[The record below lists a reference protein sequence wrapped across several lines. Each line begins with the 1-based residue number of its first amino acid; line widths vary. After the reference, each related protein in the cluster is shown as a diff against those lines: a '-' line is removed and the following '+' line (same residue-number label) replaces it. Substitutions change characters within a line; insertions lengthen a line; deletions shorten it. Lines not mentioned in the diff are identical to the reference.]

1 MRTIPQ
7 TFGKTGRHYELDRRS
22 AHACIYRVYR
32 QTSSGTGPLL
42 GYETHVIRFY
52 PEGQWLGRTI
62 EASER
67 LGSNEDLGRY
77 AWSFSGPNALAR
89 AVERFNR
96 LQERPADAE
105 PDVQVNAIS
114 PGPIPGHPPDG
125 FAASPQP
132 RREPAGVPVLMS

>member
-1 MRTIPQ
+1 MKTIPQ

-22 AHACIYRVYR
+22 THACIYRVYR
-32 QTSSGTGPLL
+32 QTSSGTGSLL

-67 LGSNEDLGRY
+67 LGSNEDFGRY

-89 AVERFNR
+89 AIERFNR
-96 LQERPADAE
+96 LQERPAGSE

-114 PGPIPGHPPDG
+114 SEPIPRYPP
-125 FAASPQP
+125 AALGATCTQGI
-132 RREPAGVPVLMS
+132 EGQGVPAA